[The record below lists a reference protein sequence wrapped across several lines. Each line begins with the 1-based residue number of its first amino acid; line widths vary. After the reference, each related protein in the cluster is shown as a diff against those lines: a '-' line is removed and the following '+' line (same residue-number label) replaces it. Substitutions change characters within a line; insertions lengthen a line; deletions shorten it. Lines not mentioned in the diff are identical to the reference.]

1 MSKWF
6 KKVWNIING
15 SDKNWDGTVDIHDK
29 MIAAEEKTK
38 TSAEDKINKE
48 K

>member
-1 MSKWF
+1 MTKWF
-6 KKVWNIING
+6 KKVWNILNG

-29 MIAAEEKTK
+29 MIAAEEKTQ
-38 TSAEDKINKE
+38 TSTEDKQEKE